1 MKMKKSKVRKEFG
14 KYFCENTKCEK
25 WTKDG
30 CLLRKVGL
38 TCDNMECKFNVS
50 PIPGVYQ
57 CGCMD
62 VHLDADGK
70 CMSVF
75 YDCIDCPGCG

>member
-1 MKMKKSKVRKEFG
+1 MKRSGTFKKCNGR
-14 KYFCENTKCEK
+14 YFCEAKKCK
-25 WTKDG
+25 QWTLDG
-30 CLLRKVGL
+30 CLLRKVSL

-70 CMSVF
+70 CLGF
-75 YDCIDCPGCG
+75 KKTGGKPHETDN